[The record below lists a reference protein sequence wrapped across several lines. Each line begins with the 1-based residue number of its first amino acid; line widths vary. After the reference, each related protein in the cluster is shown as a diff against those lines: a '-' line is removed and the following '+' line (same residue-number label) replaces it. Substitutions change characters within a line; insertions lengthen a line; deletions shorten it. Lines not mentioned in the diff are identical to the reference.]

1 MAADLGVETF
11 RGFFER
17 QRSIVA
23 HALDEE
29 DSAPVHDIEFS
40 FMRTPRPVNYV
51 DDGFTKR

>member
-11 RGFFER
+11 RAFFER

-29 DSAPVHDIEFS
+29 DSAAVHDMEFS